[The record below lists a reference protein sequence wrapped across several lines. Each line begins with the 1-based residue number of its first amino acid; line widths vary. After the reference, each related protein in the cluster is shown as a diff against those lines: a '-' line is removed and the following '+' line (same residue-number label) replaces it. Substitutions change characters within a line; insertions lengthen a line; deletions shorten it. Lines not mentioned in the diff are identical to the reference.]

1 MIKELKRRF
10 ITLATVSLIVLI
22 SGIVAGMNIM
32 NFNSV
37 VSNADSTIEMISE
50 NQGRLPI
57 YYGYDVDDIFDD
69 IDDLIFNY
77 YGGNEDYDGDT
88 DYDDIESDTDDYS
101 RHRFT
106 PGGRAPRGF
115 SRDEAEETRYF
126 TVLVNSYGTA
136 VGINTDRIYAVDQDQ
151 AATLAEKIVASGKTR
166 GFIGDYRYAAIDESG
181 YTRVTFLDCGRSL
194 DNFRDFLKASIL
206 MSVVGLLAVFAVI
219 CYFAGRIVKPVAES
233 YEKQKRFITDAGHEI
248 KTPLA
253 IIKANIDV
261 MKMDLEDIG
270 EAVNTDEGDAADSTA
285 AEPLENVK
293 ELTGSLN
300 ESLSDIDGQ
309 VDRLTTLTSD
319 LVYLS
324 RMEEGDNKPTMTEIP
339 VSDIVYETA
348 EPFSALAQERSKVLD
363 LDITPMLSMQGS
375 TKEIEKLVSILLEN
389 AIKYSPKG
397 DTVHLSLDKEGKNI
411 VLEVRNKTLGP
422 VTDDDLAHVFE
433 RFYRTDKSRNSEAG
447 GHGIGLSMASAI
459 VSLHNGKI
467 RARSG
472 DGTEFIVTAT
482 MPAL

>member
-1 MIKELKRRF
+1 MIKKLKRRF

-32 NFNSV
+32 NYNSV

-50 NQGRLPI
+50 NQGRLPM

-69 IDDLIFNY
+69 IDDLLFNY
-77 YGGNEDYDGDT
+77 YEGEGDR
-88 DYDDIESDTDDYS
+88 DYDDIDSDTNDYS
-101 RHRFT
+101 ERRFAH
-106 PGGRAPRGF
+106 GGRAPRGF

-136 VGINTDRIYAVDQDQ
+136 V
-151 AATLAEKIVASGKTR
+151 AATLAEAIVASGRTK
-166 GFIGDYRYAAIDESG
+166 GFVGDYRYAAIDESG

-194 DNFRDFLKASIL
+194 DNFREFLKASIL
-206 MSVVGLLAVFAVI
+206 MSLIGLLVVFAVI
-219 CYFAGRIVKPVAES
+219 CYFAGRIVRPVAES

-261 MKMDLEDIG
+261 MRMDLEDIG
-270 EAVNTDEGDAADSTA
+270 EAVSNDEIDPADETA
-285 AEPLENVK
+285 AEPLENVR

-339 VSDIVYETA
+339 VSDIVSETA
-348 EPFSALAQERSKVLD
+348 EPFSALAQERSKELD

-389 AIKYSPKG
+389 AIKYSPSG
-397 DTVHLSLDKEGKNI
+397 DTIHLSLNKEGKNI
-411 VLEVRNKTLGP
+411 VLEVRNKTLDP
-422 VTDDDLAHVFE
+422 INDEDLAHVFE

-459 VSLHNGKI
+459 VSLHGGKI

>member
-1 MIKELKRRF
+1 MIKKLKRRF

-32 NFNSV
+32 NYNSV

-50 NQGRLPI
+50 NQGRLPM

-69 IDDLIFNY
+69 IDDLLFNY
-77 YGGNEDYDGDT
+77 YEGEGDR
-88 DYDDIESDTDDYS
+88 DYDDIDSDTNDYS
-101 RHRFT
+101 ERRFAH
-106 PGGRAPRGF
+106 GGRAPRGF

-136 VGINTDRIYAVDQDQ
+136 VGINTDRIYAVDEDQ
-151 AATLAEKIVASGKTR
+151 AATLAEAIVASGRTK
-166 GFIGDYRYAAIDESG
+166 GFVGDYRYAAIDESG

-194 DNFRDFLKASIL
+194 DNFREFLKASIL
-206 MSVVGLLAVFAVI
+206 MSLIGLLVVFAVI
-219 CYFAGRIVKPVAES
+219 CYFAGRIVRPVAES

-261 MKMDLEDIG
+261 MRMDLEDIG
-270 EAVNTDEGDAADSTA
+270 EAVINDEIDPADDTA
-285 AEPLENVK
+285 AEPLENVR

-339 VSDIVYETA
+339 VSDIVSETA
-348 EPFSALAQERSKVLD
+348 EPFSALAQERSKELD

-389 AIKYSPKG
+389 AIKYSPGG
-397 DTVHLSLDKEGKNI
+397 DTIHLSLDKEGKNI
-411 VLEVRNKTLGP
+411 VLEVRNKTLDP
-422 VTDDDLAHVFE
+422 INDEDLAHVFE

-459 VSLHNGKI
+459 VSLHGGKI